1 MAKLSR
7 AKQDELIAA
16 EVEKWNETFKNI
28 SDDKREAASRLIERV
43 AFMKIT
49 LEILEDEIKLKGPTI
64 KFENGTQKMTVEN
77 PSQKSYNT
85 MINRY
90 TAACD
95 KLFNLLPKEVV
106 EDKKKSTKNERTAN
120 DLL

>member
-7 AKQDELIAA
+7 SKQDEMIAE
-16 EVEKWNETFKNI
+16 EVKKWHEIFKDISNE
-28 SDDKREAASRLIERV
+28 KREAATRLIERV
-43 AFMKIT
+43 AFMTIT

-64 KFENGTQKMTVEN
+64 KYENGSQKMTVEN

-90 TAACD
+90 TVACD
-95 KLFNLLPKEVV
+95 KLFNLLPKEIA
-106 EDKKKSTKNERTAN
+106 ENEKQKTKRSAK
-120 DLL
+120 DLT